1 MDISIMKIGRR
12 LIPHRKGKWLS
23 NLFNECRG
31 GASTGGGLCSLLKI
45 FKINISVKNFRH
57 FYDNY
62 TIILVSQFS

>member
-31 GASTGGGLCSLLKI
+31 GASTGGGYAPSSKYLKLIYLLRILDI
-45 FKINISVKNFRH
+45 FMI
-57 FYDNY
+57 
-62 TIILVSQFS
+62 IIL